1 MFERGGCL
9 IATITDEAL
18 IVIAEIV
25 NRGNRAVVQRDGTGV
40 LVFEEKRKI
49 KYSNSS
55 PNGKGKG

>member
-1 MFERGGCL
+1 M

-49 KYSNSS
+49 KYSNAS